1 MHLTD
6 PYIRLGSGL
15 KRHRSRPV
23 YGFFRAAL
31 RQKWV
36 QATGALALL
45 GLIAWF
51 DASPGY
57 LTGIRLLYILPIW
70 LGIRIAGPVMGLLGA
85 LVVSV
90 LMGQVDAASAGT
102 DRNMLLQNDVARFL
116 SFTVVALVI
125 AHIERRLSDASLL
138 ATRDPLTGVLN
149 RTELRS
155 KVENAIRNAR
165 YTNRELAFALVD
177 CNRFKEVN
185 DRRGHAFGDR
195 ALRTLAKTLQNVGL
209 NEGFVGRMG
218 GDEFGVFFDGVPEG
232 CARDR
237 MERAGR
243 SFASHMRALGCE
255 TTVSFGLVAGNS
267 EPLTFQ
273 LLLEAADHQM
283 YVRKRNDALES
294 GRENVAAEPLLSSS
308 TGAYQESGSQF
319 QANRD
324 AS

>member
-6 PYIRLGSGL
+6 PYIRLGSGV
-15 KRHRSRPV
+15 KRHRTHPV
-23 YGFFRAAL
+23 YGFFRASL

-36 QATGALALL
+36 QAAGALALL
-45 GLIAWF
+45 ALIAWF

-90 LMGQVDAASAGT
+90 LMGQVDAAAVGA

-125 AHIERRLSDASLL
+125 AHIEKRLSDASLL

-155 KVENAIRNAR
+155 RVETAIRNAR

-185 DRRGHAFGDR
+185 DRLGHAFGDR

-209 NEGFVGRMG
+209 HDGFVGRMG
-218 GDEFGVFFDGVPEG
+218 GDEFGVFFDGVSEG

-237 MERAGR
+237 MERASR

-255 TTVSFGLVAGNS
+255 TSVSFGLVAGNS

-283 YVRKRNDALES
+283 YVHKREAALES
-294 GRENVAAEPLLSSS
+294 GRAKDTSEPLLAVNA
-308 TGAYQESGSQF
+308 GAYQDSGSPF